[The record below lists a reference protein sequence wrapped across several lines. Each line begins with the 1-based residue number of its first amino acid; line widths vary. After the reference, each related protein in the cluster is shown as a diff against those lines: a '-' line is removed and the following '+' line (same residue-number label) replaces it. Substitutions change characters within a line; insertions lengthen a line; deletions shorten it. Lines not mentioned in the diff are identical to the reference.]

1 MLKTM
6 GIVNAFCGSATPQA
20 KAARRLG
27 GKSILEWVARRATDC
42 LRLDGVIVL
51 VDGEPA
57 NCAVATLVPL
67 DIPVFVARQPDVL
80 ACLGAALEEY
90 PAESV
95 VLIGG
100 EELFVDAAL
109 LDRLVITADEHPECH
124 YVSYRCR
131 DGRPAVLSPVG
142 VYGEYVRTSALRV
155 AIRKA
160 KLRADRQ
167 HPTRYIYSHP
177 ERFNIRLIQAP
188 AQIDRDDVRLS
199 VDMEEDWDHAVAIF
213 EALGPEELYWQR
225 IADLLDHQPALR
237 KRMADLNRVRAKG

>member
-6 GIVNAFCGSATPQA
+6 GVVNACCGSAALQA

-42 LRLDGVIVL
+42 LRLDGVIVV
-51 VDGEPA
+51 VDSQPA
-57 NCAVATLVPL
+57 SLAVAALVPL
-67 DIPVFVARQPDVL
+67 DIPVFVASQPDVL
-80 ACLGAALEEY
+80 SCLGAALGEY
-90 PAESV
+90 PAESA

-109 LDRLVITADEHPECH
+109 LDRLVITADEHPGCD
-124 YVSYRCR
+124 YISYRCR

-142 VYGEYVRTSALRV
+142 VYGEYVRTAALRV

-160 KLRADRQ
+160 KLKADRQ
-167 HPTRYIYSHP
+167 HPTRYIFSHP

>member
-1 MLKTM
+1 MKTI
-6 GIVNAFCGSATPQA
+6 GIVNACCGCATPQA

-42 LRLDGVIVL
+42 LRLDGVIVM
-51 VDGEPA
+51 VDGSPA
-57 NCAVATLVPL
+57 SREVATLVPL

-80 ACLGAALEEY
+80 ACVGAALGEY
-90 PAESV
+90 PAESA

-100 EELFVDAAL
+100 DELFVDAAL
-109 LDRLVITADEHPECH
+109 LDRLVITAEEHPECD
-124 YVSYRCR
+124 YVSYRGR

-142 VYGEYVRTSALRV
+142 VYGEYVRAAALHV
-155 AIRKA
+155 AVGKA
-160 KLRADRQ
+160 KLAADRQ
-167 HPTRYIYSHP
+167 HATRYIYSHP

-188 AQIDRDDVRLS
+188 AQIDRDDLRLS

-237 KRMADLNRVRAKG
+237 KRMADLNRVSAQG

>member
-1 MLKTM
+1 MLKTI
-6 GIVNAFCGSATPQA
+6 GIVNACCGRATAQA

-42 LRLDGVIVL
+42 LRLDGVIVV

-57 NCAVATLVPL
+57 NDTMTALVPL

-90 PAESV
+90 PAESA

-100 EELFVDAAL
+100 DELFVDAAL

-142 VYGEYVRTSALRV
+142 VYGEYVRASAVRV
-155 AIRKA
+155 AVRKA
-160 KLRADRQ
+160 KLQADRQ
-167 HPTRYIYSHP
+167 QPTRYIYSHP
-177 ERFNIRLIQAP
+177 ERFNIRLMQAP

-237 KRMADLNRVRAKG
+237 KRMADLNRVCAEG

>member
-6 GIVNAFCGSATPQA
+6 GIVSACCGKAAIQA
-20 KAARRLG
+20 KASRRLG

-51 VDGEPA
+51 VDDRPA
-57 NCAVATLVPL
+57 SRDVASLVPL
-67 DIPVFVARQPDVL
+67 DIPVFVARQPDAL

-90 PAESV
+90 PAEAA

-109 LDRLVITADEHPECH
+109 LDRLVITADEHPECD
-124 YVSYRCR
+124 YISYRCR

-142 VYGEYVRTSALRV
+142 VYGEYLRTAALRV
-155 AIRKA
+155 ALRKA
-160 KLRADRQ
+160 KLKADRQ
-167 HPTRYIYSHP
+167 HPARYIYSHP
-177 ERFNIRLIQAP
+177 ERFTIRLIQAP

>member
-1 MLKTM
+1 MMKTM
-6 GIVNAFCGSATPQA
+6 GIVNACCGSATPQA

-42 LRLDGVIVL
+42 LRLNGVIVI
-51 VDGEPA
+51 VDGQPF
-57 NCAVATLVPL
+57 NHAVASLVPL

-80 ACLGAALEEY
+80 ASLGAALDEY

-142 VYGEYVRTSALRV
+142 VYGEYVRASALRV

-160 KLRADRQ
+160 KLTSDRQ

-237 KRMADLNRVRAKG
+237 KRMADLNRVRAPS

>member
-1 MLKTM
+1 MLKTI
-6 GIVNAFCGSATPQA
+6 GIVNACCGSATPQA

-42 LRLDGVIVL
+42 LRLEGVIVL

-57 NCAVATLVPL
+57 NLAIAALVPL
-67 DIPVFVARQPDVL
+67 DIPIFVAEQPDVL
-80 ACLGAALEEY
+80 ACLGAALEAY

-100 EELFVDAAL
+100 DELFVDAAL
-109 LDRLVITADEHPECH
+109 LDRLVITAGEHPECD

-142 VYGEYVRTSALRV
+142 VYGEYVRASALRV
-155 AIRKA
+155 AVRKA
-160 KLRADRQ
+160 KLAGDRQ

-177 ERFNIRLIQAP
+177 ERFNVRLLQAP

-237 KRMADLNRVRAKG
+237 KRMADLNRVRAPS